1 MNDIEAKEKL
11 RSLLGP
17 HAPEVAAQGLQAIG
31 LLISNYGVFSGVQ
44 TNHWLGYPQDHPS
57 PGATRVQDGW
67 IPSYP
72 SVEHGMGA
80 FCEKLIPTLRGV
92 LVSGDLGRLAWEL
105 LVTKTVPFEPNDQN
119 WKILLEG
126 LRVASR
132 RVSSAY
138 GQIYWQATGFEP
150 PIVRTNWTHAE
161 ALSDLRR
168 FASDD
173 ASDDV
178 LVGLLAWAC
187 VASNY
192 GTIGGQDTC
201 NWAMIGR
208 HGNRPED
215 GHALDETGSYLIKK
229 MNPQEGIRLFV
240 EHVSQVG
247 SVFETSD
254 IGALAMTM
262 IEQNAM
268 GTRIDN
274 NENTWMG
281 LCRSLR
287 SAMDEI
293 VEETGL
299 EDRWTIK
306 TLHPDAKARVLA
318 KESKEQDATES
329 TKTSDEKP
337 KRSVVP
343 WVIGGG
349 VVLLGGFFAWKYL
362 AKKEEPEREPITGK
376 ELLLLQGANS
386 VESSP

>member
-57 PGATRVQDGW
+57 PGATRVQNGW
-67 IPSYP
+67 VPSYP
-72 SVEHGMGA
+72 SAEHGMGV

-105 LVTKTVPFEPNDQN
+105 LVTKTVPFEANDRN
-119 WKILLEG
+119 WKILFDG
-126 LRVASR
+126 LQMASR

-138 GQIYWQATGFEP
+138 GKIYWQDSGFEP
-150 PIVRTNWTHAE
+150 PVTRTRWTHAE

-168 FASDD
+168 FVSDD
-173 ASDDV
+173 VSDDV

-187 VASNY
+187 VSSNY
-192 GTIGGQDTC
+192 GTIDGKDTC

-208 HGNRPED
+208 HGNLPEE
-215 GHALDETGSYLIKK
+215 GYVLDETGSYLVKK
-229 MNPQEGIRLFV
+229 MDPEEGIRAFFDQ
-240 EHVSQVG
+240 VSQVG
-247 SVFETSD
+247 SIFETSD
-254 IGALAMTM
+254 IGALAITM

-274 NENTWMG
+274 NESVWMG
-281 LCRSLR
+281 LCKSLR

-293 VEETGL
+293 AEETGL
-299 EDRWTIK
+299 EDRWKIK
-306 TLHPDAKARVLA
+306 TLHPEAKARVMA
-318 KESKEQDATES
+318 KESREQET
-329 TKTSDEKP
+329 TSSSKASADPP

-376 ELLLLQGANS
+376 ELLLLQGES
-386 VESSP
+386 RVESSP